1 MKQLKTAV
9 FAACT
14 LFSGMAMA
22 GAPSLPP
29 FPGCVTTIGQ
39 HLGMEKLV
47 PGTGS
52 LRQFDKKW
60 YVTPGAR
67 VQLSSG
73 AIQECKNVGF
83 WSLVPVTGN
92 PG

>member
-1 MKQLKTAV
+1 MKQLKRAV

-14 LFSGMAMA
+14 LFSGMALA

-29 FPGCVTTIGQ
+29 FPGCLTTIGQ
-39 HLGMEKLV
+39 HLGLEKLV
-47 PGTGS
+47 PGTGT

-60 YVTPGAR
+60 YVTPGAE
-67 VQLSSG
+67 VQFSNG
-73 AIQECKNVGF
+73 AIWECKKMGF
-83 WSLVPVTGN
+83 LSLAPLSGN